1 MELKV
6 TRIYSQLEMERLL
19 VLSWGWAKEEE
30 GKKPGGFN
38 VCVSS
43 SIASITWLMGA
54 FQ

>member
-6 TRIYSQLEMERLL
+6 TRIYSQLEMEELL
-19 VLSWGWAKEEE
+19 VLSWGWAKGEE
-30 GKKPGGFN
+30 GKSRRDLMS
-38 VCVSS
+38 VSS

>member
-6 TRIYSQLEMERLL
+6 TRIYSQLEMEELL
-19 VLSWGWAKEEE
+19 VLNWGWAKWEE
-30 GKKPGGFN
+30 GKARRDFN